1 MFIIR
6 TDAKLETVNEFY
18 DGSIK
23 KLVKKLREFDFKAD
37 LENVDYIIEEGTE
50 NIVKTNSI
58 EL

>member
-23 KLVKKLREFDFKAD
+23 KLVKKLRDFDFKAD